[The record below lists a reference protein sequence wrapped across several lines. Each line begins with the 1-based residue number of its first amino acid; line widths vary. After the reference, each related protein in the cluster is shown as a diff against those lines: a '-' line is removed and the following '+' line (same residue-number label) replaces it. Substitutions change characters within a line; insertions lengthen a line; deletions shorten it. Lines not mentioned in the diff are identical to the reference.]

1 LVLADA
7 MVVIAA
13 HEQDYWE
20 PLCKAYQIA
29 LPATIIEQELLY
41 FETTK
46 GKKGLNPSRWIKEG
60 KVVRLEAEVNDFSK
74 VTKRLSSDSM
84 ASLDPGEL
92 EALAILAS
100 KEYKDYLFTTADRAA
115 VKALGVLG
123 WGDRGISVEELLIG
137 MGSNKTKIAQHFTK
151 KWFQN
156 VLTQGFS
163 EQHIWLRNH

>member
-1 LVLADA
+1 
-7 MVVIAA
+7 
-13 HEQDYWE
+13 
-20 PLCKAYQIA
+20 
-29 LPATIIEQELLY
+29 
-41 FETTK
+41 
-46 GKKGLNPSRWIKEG
+46 
-60 KVVRLEAEVNDFSK
+60 
-74 VTKRLSSDSM
+74 M